1 MGIITESVA
10 ARINSDWQAFVS
22 YDKQSNLISP
32 EIMESWRRCK
42 MSGVNPRDGSC
53 YNLLSPPELQN
64 LLRERNE
71 MIEIARPFMHKLYE
85 FVKGSSF
92 VVVITDERGYILEL
106 FGDADSLAK
115 SSHYNFVQG
124 AKWTEEEVGTNAIG
138 TGLVL
143 KKPFQTSGSEHYC
156 FKHHDWTC
164 SAAPIFDKN
173 GRMIGIL
180 DMSGPLDGTHLHTL
194 GMVVASAEAIM
205 EQMLIQEK
213 NRQLTIT
220 NNRMTN
226 IFQNMSDGVLLIDHK
241 GVIKDINPV
250 AKLILGKSD
259 RDLVGHSIQETLGQS
274 VPAVEQTLVRQEGY
288 TDVEI
293 LVDTV
298 NGRVHCLSSCMPIL
312 DDNKSLSGAV
322 ILVRPI
328 EKVQQL
334 VNRFSGTEA
343 HFNFEDIICHSPLMK
358 KAVQIA
364 ARAAL
369 GNANILLEGESGTGK
384 ELFAQAIHNR
394 SSRRKGPLVAINCG
408 AIPRELIGSELFG
421 YVEGAFTG
429 AKRGGRPGKFELA
442 GGGTLFLDEIGD
454 MPLEQ
459 QVALLR
465 VLQDKKISRIGD
477 DKIIPVDFRVICATN
492 KNLAAEVENGN
503 FREDLFYRL
512 NVVSINIPPLRER
525 SEDIPLLFRHFLKVI
540 GGDNESNAR
549 VELQPEVIHYLQQ
562 YQWPGNVRELQN
574 VVERFISTAE
584 SPCIDVNRL
593 QALMYQHTTNNPISN
608 FESGNESV
616 ASERKKRK
624 RMQSEMEYRE
634 ITELLAKHNGNITL
648 VAREMR
654 VCRNTIYRK
663 MRLWGIDY

>member
-22 YDKQSNLISP
+22 YDKPSNLISP

-42 MSGVNPRDGSC
+42 TAGVNPRDGSC
-53 YNLLSPPELQN
+53 YNLLSPPELQS

-106 FGDADSLAK
+106 FGDADSLEK

-124 AKWTEEEVGTNAIG
+124 AKWAEDEVGTNAIG
-138 TGLVL
+138 TGLIL
-143 KKPFQTSGSEHYC
+143 RKPFQTSGSEHYC
-156 FKHHDWTC
+156 FKHHSWTC
-164 SAAPIFDKN
+164 SAAPIFDRN
-173 GRMIGIL
+173 GQMRGML

-274 VPAVEQTLVRQEGY
+274 VPAVEQTLLRQEGY
-288 TDVEI
+288 TDVEV

-328 EKVQQL
+328 EKVQKL

-343 HFNFEDIICHSPLMK
+343 HFNFEDIICNSPLMK

-364 ARAAL
+364 ARAAS

-492 KNLAAEVENGN
+492 KSLAAEVENGN

-540 GGDNESNAR
+540 GGDKAS

-584 SPCIDVNRL
+584 NPCIDINRL
-593 QALMYQHTTNNPISN
+593 QALMYQHTTNNPISS

-624 RMQSEMEYRE
+624 RMKSEMEYRE

-648 VAREMR
+648 VAREMK